1 MRRNWTRNTLLVF
14 IALGLVVG
22 SNVAQA
28 VIFDRHGNKLPDVEV
43 NSSKVNWELLSV
55 EKGRKYNGVGLLE
68 QHSFGICT
76 AFFLDTQ
83 GVTQSPAYAVT
94 NGHCYDGSTFPKPQE
109 VLINQPSTLV
119 FKLNY
124 FKDGVNRVRPVR
136 VRRIVYATMKGTDI
150 TVLELDTSFKQL
162 VKEGFTPLKIDPVP
176 APVGEPVEIIGIPL
190 NGVEPSRTFLHRSVC
205 EIGQSVNVR
214 EDVYQWEKSIRNR
227 CSLVGGMSGSPV
239 VSLQSNRVV
248 AIANTG
254 VDDNAISQPECSLNR
269 PCEISTN
276 GKVSTLAKENYAQR
290 VSDIASCFDR
300 RGIFNLALSSCRL
313 EKPE

>member
-1 MRRNWTRNTLLVF
+1 MRKTGLKNTLLA
-14 IALGLVVG
+14 ALGLG
-22 SNVAQA
+22 LALGANVAQA
-28 VIFDRHGNKLPDVEV
+28 VIFDRNGNKLPDSEV

-55 EKGRKYNGVGLLE
+55 EKGKQYSGIGLLE
-68 QHSFGICT
+68 QRASGICT

-83 GVTQSPAYAVT
+83 GANQSPAYAVT

-109 VLINQPSTLV
+109 VLINQPSNLV

-124 FKDGVNRVRPVR
+124 FKDGLNRVRSVR
-136 VRRIVYATMKGTDI
+136 VRRVVYATMKGTDI

-162 VKEGFTPLKIDPVP
+162 VKEGFTPLKIEPVP
-176 APVGEPVEIIGIPL
+176 APVGEPVEIVGIPL
-190 NGVEPSRTFLHRSVC
+190 NGVEPSRSFLHRAVC
-205 EIGQSVNVR
+205 EIGQSANVR

-254 VDDNAISQPECSLNR
+254 VDDNALSQPECSLNR
-269 PCEISTN
+269 PCEITRE
-276 GKVSTLAKENYAQR
+276 GKITTLPKENYAQR
-290 VSDIASCFDR
+290 VNDIPSCFDR
-300 RGIFNLALSSCRL
+300 RGIFNLDLSSCRL
-313 EKPE
+313 EKP

>member
-1 MRRNWTRNTLLVF
+1 MRKTGLKNTLLA
-14 IALGLVVG
+14 ALGLG
-22 SNVAQA
+22 LALGANVAQA
-28 VIFDRHGNKLPDVEV
+28 VIFDRNGNKLPDAEV

-55 EKGRKYNGVGLLE
+55 EKGKPYSGIGLLE
-68 QHSFGICT
+68 QISFGICT

-83 GVTQSPAYAVT
+83 GVNQSPAYAVT
-94 NGHCYDGSTFPKPQE
+94 NGHCYDGSSFPKPQE
-109 VLINQPSTLV
+109 VLINQPSNLI

-124 FKDGVNRVRPVR
+124 FKDGLNRVRSVR
-136 VRRIVYATMKGTDI
+136 VRRVVYATMKGTDI

-176 APVGEPVEIIGIPL
+176 APVGEPVEIVGIPL
-190 NGVEPSRTFLHRSVC
+190 NGVEPSRSFLHRAVC

-239 VSLQSNRVV
+239 VSVQSNRVV

-254 VDDNAISQPECSLNR
+254 VDDNALSQPECSLNR
-269 PCEISTN
+269 PCEITRE
-276 GKVSTLAKENYAQR
+276 GKITTLAKENYAQR
-290 VSDIASCFDR
+290 VNDIPSCFDR
-300 RGIFNLALSSCRL
+300 RGIFNLDLSSCRL
-313 EKPE
+313 EKP